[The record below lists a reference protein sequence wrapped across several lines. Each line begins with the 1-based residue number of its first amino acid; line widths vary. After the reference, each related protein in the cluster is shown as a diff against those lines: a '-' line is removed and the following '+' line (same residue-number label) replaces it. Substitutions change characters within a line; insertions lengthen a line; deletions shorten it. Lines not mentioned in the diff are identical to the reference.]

1 MANTIGYGQGAVN
14 NTNGFGKAPTNNTI
28 DFGEVCSDSWS
39 PETNLTGTATS
50 SFSNTQSI
58 QLDGIDD
65 RVEINRTLGSGFSE
79 LSISTWVKYAN
90 NVATSNQYHPIVA
103 KIGPTFGNS
112 FSLQN
117 MRSGASSNGGE
128 LLFGVHTPN
137 GNFTAFSGVV
147 PSQNVWY
154 NVVGTYDGSNVKIY
168 IDGVLKATTGASGN
182 INSNTELLMLGDAG
196 YGGFSQFLNGY
207 LDEVSIYNRGLT
219 QSEVTS
225 IYNSGTPNDI
235 SSLSPLSWWRCGDG
249 DTAPTLTDN
258 GSGGNDGT
266 MINFS
271 TFSTDVPT

>member
-1 MANTIGYGQGAVN
+1 MS
-14 NTNGFGKAPTNNTI
+14 NTI
-28 DFGEVCSDSWS
+28 DWGKIHYSSWS
-39 PETNLTGTATS
+39 PETNFTGTATS

-266 MINFS
+266 MTNFS